1 LGSLFLFFFI
11 DRNRLKESSKM
22 EDEKERIEDTI
33 VASLVLVLFNFS
45 IALGVFF
52 QSRAIST
59 FVIFI

>member
-1 LGSLFLFFFI
+1 
-11 DRNRLKESSKM
+11 M

-33 VASLVLVLFNFS
+33 MASLVLVLFNFS

-59 FVIFI
+59 FVIFF